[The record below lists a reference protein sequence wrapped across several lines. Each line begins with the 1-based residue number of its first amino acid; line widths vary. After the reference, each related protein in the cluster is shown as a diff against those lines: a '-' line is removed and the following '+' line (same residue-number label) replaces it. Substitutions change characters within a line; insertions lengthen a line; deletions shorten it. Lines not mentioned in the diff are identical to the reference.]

1 MVIKLLILLFQN
13 LVFSHDINQNC
24 YKPTQVIHL
33 EWLFIFVFT
42 LVDALKNERKY
53 TFEQFRGLIRQL
65 NWARRKS

>member
-33 EWLFIFVFT
+33 EWLFIFLFPLEDVI
-42 LVDALKNERKY
+42 KNENKN
-53 TFEQFRGLIRQL
+53 TIEQFRD
-65 NWARRKS
+65 SFE